1 MAKKKPKVGRPRRH
15 EGMRLSKNRTFRIR
29 DDLDLDLETA
39 ARRSGRSVSEEIEYR
54 LDRTFLDG
62 RFTPPRHEDA
72 IRAVR
77 LAMDASTGFG
87 AYWPGPP
94 FDDEQRAVAESV
106 RTVVNIIIAAVAK
119 LPVEAPPVEKWSTG
133 DGEWAR
139 TLLEMIHVEWPQSL
153 ASFAKRMD
161 EERQKRLDA
170 LEKERAEQ
178 NARFPRKTKKTPVKK
193 AEEK

>member
-1 MAKKKPKVGRPRRH
+1 
-15 EGMRLSKNRTFRIR
+15 
-29 DDLDLDLETA
+29 
-39 ARRSGRSVSEEIEYR
+39 VSEEIEYR

-77 LAMDASTGFG
+77 LAMDTSSGVG
-87 AYWPGPP
+87 GYWPGPP
-94 FDDEQRAVAESV
+94 FDEEQRAAAESV

-119 LPVEAPPVEKWSTG
+119 LPAEPLPIEKWSTP

-139 TLLEMIHVEWPQSL
+139 VLLEMIHVEWPQDL

-170 LEKERAEQ
+170 HEKEMAEQ
-178 NARFPRKTKKTPVKK
+178 NARFPRKTKKTPAKEPEQK
-193 AEEK
+193 